1 LPYNNDGRVAKNLL
15 MRCREREPIWAP
27 PSLDFFRSPRS
38 RLASARHEPSHDFL
52 VRIAPKFV
60 IWIAPT
66 AMELVLLD
74 DLFSELDNLF
84 SGLSLILWKG
94 HPLAN
99 DFAARLVVFFFH
111 VRGSLAYFSGRR
123 PRPIS

>member
-1 LPYNNDGRVAKNLL
+1 LRPPKR
-15 MRCREREPIWAP
+15 RCAA
-27 PSLDFFRSPRS
+27 RS

-74 DLFSELDNLF
+74 GLFSELDNLF

-99 DFAARLVVFFFH
+99 DFAARLVVLFFH
-111 VRGSLAYFSGRR
+111 VSRFLSLFFWTAPLPPSHSG
-123 PRPIS
+123 